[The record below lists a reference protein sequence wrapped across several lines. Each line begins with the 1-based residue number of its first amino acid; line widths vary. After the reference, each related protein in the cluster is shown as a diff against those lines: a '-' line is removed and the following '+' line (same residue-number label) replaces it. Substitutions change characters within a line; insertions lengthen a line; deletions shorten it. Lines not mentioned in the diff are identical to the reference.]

1 MNIDGRTARRRLE
14 LQARLLQ
21 GPHYCHQ
28 AASSVNGDPPPPVQC
43 LLRADSHYFVTQ
55 RLHVNSV
62 DL

>member
-1 MNIDGRTARRRLE
+1 MNIDGRTARRLE

-43 LLRADSHYFVTQ
+43 LQAPSPLSCIIFVAQ
-55 RLHVNSV
+55 RIDSV